1 MNITIDKKAITDKLS
16 ESVLESGWDFVSDY
30 IQDDFLKVLDQL
42 IVNVQEGK
50 RFTPKVRDIFNAFT
64 YCPKDKLKV
73 VMVGQD
79 PYPQL
84 NVADGLAFSCS
95 KTISPQP
102 SLKFMFK
109 ELPDQENKNTDP
121 DLKRWAKQG
130 VLLINSAFTVEI
142 NKIGSHYDMWN
153 SFSSSL
159 IKYLDNNFND
169 IVFVFLGRQAQQRVS
184 LINKTGDNINRIITV
199 SHPASAAYH
208 GGNWN
213 SNDMYN
219 NINTYLE
226 SVGKT
231 KIVW

>member
-1 MNITIDKKAITDKLS
+1 MNITINKKAITDKLS

-30 IQDDFLKVLDQL
+30 IQEDFIKVLDQL

-50 RFTPKVRDIFNAFT
+50 RFTPKVRDIFNAFK

-73 VMVGQD
+73 VMIGQD

-95 KTISPQP
+95 KTMSPQP

-109 ELPDQENKNTDP
+109 ELPDQENANTNP
-121 DLKRWAKQG
+121 DLKRWAEQG

-142 NKIGSHYDMWN
+142 NNIGSHYDMWN
-153 SFSSSL
+153 SFSTNL
-159 IKYLDNNFND
+159 IKHLDENFDD
-169 IVFVFLGRQAQQRVS
+169 IVFVFMGKKAQTRAS
-184 LINKTGDNINRIITV
+184 LINKTGEKVNRILYV
-199 SHPASAAYH
+199 SHPASAAYQ

-219 NINTYLE
+219 TINNYLE
-226 SVGKT
+226 SVNKT